1 MSFLGKELDCVCARP
16 ARMVWGEVQ
25 GCRHRAPWMTEGPAP
40 FSLAHTVLCKQ
51 LSIVYPQTVFSLPPC
66 NKSKL
71 LSKDSGGTM
80 VLFILRQRGKADN
93 KSIYITLWLSR
104 GLVFIN
110 ELIFSSNSPFMRVVF

>member
-1 MSFLGKELDCVCARP
+1 
-16 ARMVWGEVQ
+16 
-25 GCRHRAPWMTEGPAP
+25 
-40 FSLAHTVLCKQ
+40 
-51 LSIVYPQTVFSLPPC
+51 
-66 NKSKL
+66 
-71 LSKDSGGTM
+71 M